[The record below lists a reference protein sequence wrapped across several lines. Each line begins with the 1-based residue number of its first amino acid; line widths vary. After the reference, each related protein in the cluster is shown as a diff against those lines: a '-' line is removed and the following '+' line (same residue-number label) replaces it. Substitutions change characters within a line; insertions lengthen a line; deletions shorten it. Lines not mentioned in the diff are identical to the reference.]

1 MGSMGAHP
9 RRDGWGWRTVE
20 LFRVGREKIRG
31 QDVKKKK
38 KNYLKGAPKGDGEG
52 RGEGGNGKRSALVI
66 LSLLI
71 GLQLHGFWPS

>member
-1 MGSMGAHP
+1 M
-9 RRDGWGWRTVE
+9 
-20 LFRVGREKIRG
+20 LK
-31 QDVKKKK
+31 KKKK